1 MNAHCESSKTAQ
13 QLAPQTVQ
21 YGAESTKNFIRDPSY
36 LLAERARS
44 AETEFVLSQN
54 QQRTLHKLV
63 EMGEFG
69 THQILIVD
77 QITKH
82 YNRRGIP
89 LIELIRSINQGITD
103 ALDKFELVNGYC
115 FSSYLV
121 HCIYHYIE
129 RTLLSKNSLS
139 GSFQTRRAPVL
150 SFDNPAHQRWRI

>member
-1 MNAHCESSKTAQ
+1 MNAHCESSKTTQ
-13 QLAPQTVQ
+13 QLATQTVQ
-21 YGAESTKNFIRDPSY
+21 YSPESAKNIMRDPSY
-36 LLAERARS
+36 LLAECARS
-44 AETEFVLSQN
+44 AETEFILSRK

-77 QITKH
+77 QITKY
-82 YNRRGIP
+82 YNRPGVP
-89 LIELIRSINQGITD
+89 LFELISSINQGITD
-103 ALDKFELVNGYC
+103 ALDRFELVNGYC

-129 RTLLSKNSLS
+129 RMLLSKNSLS
-139 GSFQTRRAPVL
+139 GSFQARRAPAL